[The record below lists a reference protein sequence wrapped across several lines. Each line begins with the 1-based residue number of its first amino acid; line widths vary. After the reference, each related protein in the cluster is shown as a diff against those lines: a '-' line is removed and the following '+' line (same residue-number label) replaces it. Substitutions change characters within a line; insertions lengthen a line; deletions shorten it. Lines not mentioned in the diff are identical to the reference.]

1 MTAANYDV
9 SKLLEEC
16 KKRIYEDKVRFGCL
30 QESSTQHC
38 EIGNENSSE
47 SNSSIQTKSKKEENK
62 ENSQL
67 DLDNGNSSDQKCPL
81 VEALDLSSCNGSLAK
96 DKQAFIDKLTNSEY
110 PLTFRSDEGTNAM
123 LRYGE
128 FSPNNPQLRVA
139 AAPYLGL
146 GEYDQRRVLISKQ
159 RQADYKEHIS
169 KKNDLIERKV
179 NNFFEQKSPTKVNIS
194 YNKAV
199 QTDIQNI
206 NNKLVQYELHSHNPP
221 EKELSP
227 QPVYAN
233 ISKMRS
239 NRSPI
244 LSRAE
249 HRFSSSQS
257 AVVRP
262 ETSKPK
268 SILSSR
274 KTEPRDYT
282 YSYVPS
288 ILDGFNYEDRSEFLE
303 KERLKREVYQAEL
316 RQQIEEKRRLAAI
329 RDEQERRE
337 RELENRR
344 FEQQLLKMQEEQYR
358 EEQYITQKNQMF
370 RRTSE
375 DWKMYRDEQ
384 LERSF
389 RKHADSESSVT
400 SLRNTKVASKPL
412 SHYSPPVSRRVPYSF
427 NVPST
432 STYAN
437 PNTNRYNSA
446 YYDSYTQD
454 SFSRRNFFTRSESV
468 NRDEPRTR
476 SNSFNR
482 YESLSRIDSLQ
493 RQESLTLLDSL
504 SIKDSL
510 SRVPRRHSAT
520 QQDLSLMRR
529 SPKSQR
535 SDRSSCSRLDDTLP
549 IPVLK
554 AHSPVAK
561 DLKNSVAID
570 SSKRSTDS
578 VRKLEDRWQVAS
590 FFLVDFIFY
599 SKSIYFK
606 IPAVQR
612 NIISHGDPT
621 RDGQGRSILT
631 QLGAIRL
638 QLQKEQLRMD
648 ETLRKRG
655 LSQPKAV

>member
-1 MTAANYDV
+1 MSYNNEDLL
-9 SKLLEEC
+9 KLIELH
-16 KKRIYEDKVRFGCL
+16 KQYIYNDKRRLGCL
-30 QESSTQHC
+30 QDTGVQHS
-38 EIGNENSSE
+38 EFGNENLCE
-47 SNSSIQTKSKKEENK
+47 TKSEVQNFVSKSEETKQYPDNSINK
-62 ENSQL
+62 
-67 DLDNGNSSDQKCPL
+67 DNEVGQNFPL
-81 VEALDLSSCNGSLAK
+81 VEQLDLSSCNGSLAK
-96 DKQAFIDKLTNSEY
+96 DKQAFIDKIANSEN
-110 PLTFRSDEGTNAM
+110 PLSFRSDAGSGNAM

-146 GEYDQRRVLISKQ
+146 GEYEQRRALISKQ
-159 RQADYKEHIS
+159 RQADYNAHIS
-169 KKNDLIERKV
+169 QKNDLIKSKV
-179 NNFFEQKSPTKVNIS
+179 DNFFVETLPSKHKS

-206 NNKLVQYELHSHNPP
+206 HHKLVQYELRSHNPP

-227 QPVYAN
+227 QPVFTAN
-233 ISKMRS
+233 NTMHS

-244 LSRAE
+244 LSRSE
-249 HRFSSSQS
+249 HRFSSSQN
-257 AVVRP
+257 VRP

-274 KTEPRDYT
+274 RTESVRDYH

-288 ILDGFNYEDRSEFLE
+288 ILDGFSYEDRADLLE
-303 KERLKREVYQAEL
+303 KERLKREAYQLEL
-316 RQQIEEKRRLAAI
+316 RQQIEEKRRLAAL
-329 RDEQERRE
+329 RDEQDRRE
-337 RELENRR
+337 QELENRR

-358 EEQYITQKNQMF
+358 EDQYRTQKNQMF

-375 DWKMYRDEQ
+375 DLKMYRDDQ
-384 LERSF
+384 LDRSF

-400 SLRNTKVASKPL
+400 SLRNTKVASRQL

-432 STYAN
+432 STFAN
-437 PNTNRYNSA
+437 HPNS
-446 YYDSYTQD
+446 
-454 SFSRRNFFTRSESV
+454 RSESV
-468 NRDEPRTR
+468 NRDEPRSR

-482 YESLSRIDSLQ
+482 YESALNRHESLSRIDSLQ
-493 RQESLTLLDSL
+493 RQESLNRLDSL
-504 SIKDSL
+504 SIKDSIC
-510 SRVPRRHSAT
+510 RVPRRHSAT
-520 QQDLSLMRR
+520 QQDFSLMRR

-535 SDRSSCSRLDDTLP
+535 SDRSSCSRLDDPLP
-549 IPVLK
+549 IPILK

-561 DLKNSVAID
+561 DLKNSIAID
-570 SSKRSTDS
+570 SSKRSTDT
-578 VRKLEDRWQVAS
+578 VRKLEDRWQVP
-590 FFLVDFIFY
+590 V
-599 SKSIYFK
+599 
-606 IPAVQR
+606 VQR
-612 NIISHGDPT
+612 NIITHSDP

-655 LSQPKAV
+655 ISQPKAV

>member
-1 MTAANYDV
+1 MSYNNEDLL
-9 SKLLEEC
+9 KLIELH
-16 KKRIYEDKVRFGCL
+16 KQYIYNDKRRLGCL
-30 QESSTQHC
+30 QDTGVQHS
-38 EIGNENSSE
+38 EFGNENLCE
-47 SNSSIQTKSKKEENK
+47 TKSEVQNFVSKSEETKQYPDNSINK
-62 ENSQL
+62 
-67 DLDNGNSSDQKCPL
+67 DNEVGQNFPL
-81 VEALDLSSCNGSLAK
+81 VEQLDLSSCNGSLAK
-96 DKQAFIDKLTNSEY
+96 DKQAFIDKIANSEN
-110 PLTFRSDEGTNAM
+110 PLSFRSDAGSGNAM

-146 GEYDQRRVLISKQ
+146 GEYEQRRALISKQ
-159 RQADYKEHIS
+159 RQADYNAHIS
-169 KKNDLIERKV
+169 QKNDLIKSKV
-179 NNFFEQKSPTKVNIS
+179 DNFFVETLPSKHKS

-206 NNKLVQYELHSHNPP
+206 HHKLVQYELRSHNPP

-227 QPVYAN
+227 QPVFTAN
-233 ISKMRS
+233 NTMHS

-244 LSRAE
+244 LSRSE
-249 HRFSSSQS
+249 HRFSSSQN
-257 AVVRP
+257 VRP

-274 KTEPRDYT
+274 RTESVRDYH

-288 ILDGFNYEDRSEFLE
+288 ILDGFSYEDRADLLE
-303 KERLKREVYQAEL
+303 KERLKREAYQLEL
-316 RQQIEEKRRLAAI
+316 RQQIEEKRRLAAL
-329 RDEQERRE
+329 RDEQDRRE
-337 RELENRR
+337 QELENRR

-358 EEQYITQKNQMF
+358 EDQYRTQKNQMF

-375 DWKMYRDEQ
+375 DLKMYRDDQ
-384 LERSF
+384 LDRSF

-400 SLRNTKVASKPL
+400 SLRNTKVASRQL

-432 STYAN
+432 STFAN
-437 PNTNRYNSA
+437 HPN
-446 YYDSYTQD
+446 
-454 SFSRRNFFTRSESV
+454 RSESV
-468 NRDEPRTR
+468 NRDEPRSR

-482 YESLSRIDSLQ
+482 YESALNRHESLSRIDSLQ
-493 RQESLTLLDSL
+493 RQESLNRLDSL
-504 SIKDSL
+504 SIKDSIC
-510 SRVPRRHSAT
+510 RVPRRHSAT
-520 QQDLSLMRR
+520 QQDFSLMRR

-535 SDRSSCSRLDDTLP
+535 SDRSSCSRLDDPLP
-549 IPVLK
+549 IPILK

-561 DLKNSVAID
+561 DLKNSIAID
-570 SSKRSTDS
+570 SSKRSTDT
-578 VRKLEDRWQVAS
+578 VRKLEDRWQVP
-590 FFLVDFIFY
+590 V
-599 SKSIYFK
+599 
-606 IPAVQR
+606 VQR
-612 NIISHGDPT
+612 NIITHSDP

-655 LSQPKAV
+655 ISQPKAV

>member
-1 MTAANYDV
+1 MSYNNEDLL
-9 SKLLEEC
+9 KLIELH
-16 KKRIYEDKVRFGCL
+16 KQYIYNDKRRLGCL
-30 QESSTQHC
+30 QDTGVQHS
-38 EIGNENSSE
+38 EFGNENLCE
-47 SNSSIQTKSKKEENK
+47 TKSEVQNFVSKSEETKQYPDNSINK
-62 ENSQL
+62 
-67 DLDNGNSSDQKCPL
+67 DNEVGQNFPL
-81 VEALDLSSCNGSLAK
+81 VEQLDLSSCNGSLAK
-96 DKQAFIDKLTNSEY
+96 DKQAFIDKIANSEN
-110 PLTFRSDEGTNAM
+110 PLSFRSDAGSGNAM

-146 GEYDQRRVLISKQ
+146 GEYEQRRALISKQ
-159 RQADYKEHIS
+159 RQADYNAHIS
-169 KKNDLIERKV
+169 QKNDLIKSKV
-179 NNFFEQKSPTKVNIS
+179 DNFFVETLPSKHKS

-206 NNKLVQYELHSHNPP
+206 HHKLVQYELRSHNPP

-227 QPVYAN
+227 QPVFTAN
-233 ISKMRS
+233 NTMHS

-244 LSRAE
+244 LSRSE
-249 HRFSSSQS
+249 HRFSSSQN
-257 AVVRP
+257 VRP

-274 KTEPRDYT
+274 RTESVRDYH

-288 ILDGFNYEDRSEFLE
+288 ILDGFSYEDRADLLE
-303 KERLKREVYQAEL
+303 KERLKREAYQLEL
-316 RQQIEEKRRLAAI
+316 RQQIEEKRRLAAL
-329 RDEQERRE
+329 RDEQDRRE
-337 RELENRR
+337 QELENRR

-358 EEQYITQKNQMF
+358 EDQYRTQKNQMF

-375 DWKMYRDEQ
+375 DLKMYRDDQ
-384 LERSF
+384 LDRSF

-400 SLRNTKVASKPL
+400 SLRNTKVASRQL

-432 STYAN
+432 STFAN
-437 PNTNRYNSA
+437 HPNRYNSSF
-446 YYDSYTQD
+446 YDNYKKD
-454 SFSRRNFFTRSESV
+454 SFTRKNFFSRSESV
-468 NRDEPRTR
+468 NRDEPRSR

-482 YESLSRIDSLQ
+482 YESALNRHESLSRIDSLQ
-493 RQESLTLLDSL
+493 RQESLNRLDSL
-504 SIKDSL
+504 SIKDSIC
-510 SRVPRRHSAT
+510 RVPRRHSAT
-520 QQDLSLMRR
+520 QQDFSLMRR

-535 SDRSSCSRLDDTLP
+535 SDRSSCSRLDDPLP
-549 IPVLK
+549 IPILK

-561 DLKNSVAID
+561 DLKNSIAID
-570 SSKRSTDS
+570 SSKRSTDT
-578 VRKLEDRWQVAS
+578 VRKLEDRWQVP
-590 FFLVDFIFY
+590 V
-599 SKSIYFK
+599 
-606 IPAVQR
+606 VQR
-612 NIISHGDPT
+612 NIITHSDP

-655 LSQPKAV
+655 ISQPKAV

>member
-1 MTAANYDV
+1 MGTDDLD
-9 SKLLEEC
+9 LLKFIE
-16 KKRIYEDKVRFGCL
+16 KHAKRLYEDKMRTGCL
-30 QESSTQHC
+30 QECGVQLGDSD
-38 EIGNENSSE
+38 NENTRETTTEVQKGQSVSDE
-47 SNSSIQTKSKKEENK
+47 EIYKISI
-62 ENSQL
+62 
-67 DLDNGNSSDQKCPL
+67 SDQKNDQNFPL
-81 VEALDLSSCNGSLAK
+81 VEPLDLSSCNGSLAK
-96 DKQAFIDKLTNSEY
+96 DKQAFIDILSNAEI
-110 PLTFRSDEGTNAM
+110 PLTFRSNDGVVSHTM

-139 AAPYLGL
+139 AAPYIGL
-146 GEYDQRRVLISKQ
+146 GEYDQRRALISKQ
-159 RQADYKEHIS
+159 RQADYKEHIL
-169 KKNDLIERKV
+169 KKNDLKQRKSNKCFEEGVPLIEG
-179 NNFFEQKSPTKVNIS
+179 SITCD
-194 YNKAV
+194 KAV
-199 QTDIQNI
+199 QTDICNI
-206 NNKLVQYELHSHNPP
+206 HNKIVQYELHSQNPP

-227 QPVYAN
+227 QPVSADS
-233 ISKMRS
+233 SKMHS

-249 HRFSSSQS
+249 HRFCSSQG
-257 AVVRP
+257 ATVRP

-274 KTEPRDYT
+274 KTEAPRDYH

-288 ILDGFNYEDRSEFLE
+288 ILDGFNYEDRADFLE
-303 KERLKREVYQAEL
+303 RERLKRETYQAEL
-316 RQQIEEKRRLAAI
+316 RQQIEEKKRLSAL
-329 RDEQERRE
+329 RNEQERRE
-337 RELENRR
+337 RDVENRR
-344 FEQQLLKMQEEQYR
+344 FEQQMLKMQEEQYR
-358 EEQYITQKNQMF
+358 EEQYRVHKNQMF
-370 RRTSE
+370 RRTS
-375 DWKMYRDEQ
+375 DDLKLYRDEQ
-384 LERSF
+384 MERAY
-389 RKHADSESSVT
+389 RKHADSESSAT

-427 NVPST
+427 NNPST

-437 PNTNRYNSA
+437 PPNRYNSA
-446 YYDSYTQD
+446 YYDSYKKD
-454 SFSRRNFFTRSESV
+454 SFTRRNFFTRSESMT
-468 NRDEPRTR
+468 RDEPRIR

-493 RQESLTLLDSL
+493 RQESLDHLDSL

-561 DLKNSVAID
+561 DLKNSIAVD
-570 SSKRSTDS
+570 SSKRSTDY
-578 VRKLEDRWQVAS
+578 VRKLEDRWQV
-590 FFLVDFIFY
+590 
-599 SKSIYFK
+599 
-606 IPAVQR
+606 PAVQR
-612 NIISHGDPT
+612 NIITHGDGP
-621 RDGQGRSILT
+621 GRSILT

-655 LSQPKAV
+655 ISQPKAV